1 MDGNRAADWKRVL
14 VCAASALILLGG
26 MTAFSRQESGH
37 ERMLKLLEEVRRNS
51 NLRNSF
57 TGAGNLQDW
66 ERRLE
71 ALPSA
76 ADAETRSGL
85 LVSVGMSRLRLGF
98 IEEALERLHEAEG
111 LLDHFAPER
120 RTAVRASL
128 FYYLGLA
135 YLRKGESDNCV
146 TLHHAESCLLPISDK
161 GVHQNPDGSRKAI
174 GYLRQVMELAPE
186 DSAEWL
192 ASRWLL
198 NIAAMTLGIYP
209 DGLKSEERISPEI
222 FESDAD
228 FPRFRNVAHEVG
240 LHQVNL
246 SGGAIAEDFT
256 GNGLLDIVTSSWA
269 PDDNLLF
276 FANSGDGRFQDRSS
290 ETGLGEIMGGLNL
303 VHADYDNDGDFDILV
318 LRGAWLSGENGR
330 IPNSLL
336 RNENGRFVDVTFEAG
351 LGDAHFPTQTAAWA
365 DYNNNGLLDLYIGN
379 EATPRQRFPS
389 QLFRNNGDGTF
400 TDVARE
406 AGVEN
411 YRFAKGVAW
420 GDFNNNGFPDLY
432 VSNLGGPNRLYL
444 NQGDGT
450 FRDVAE
456 KLGVIGPID
465 SFPVWFWDYN
475 NDGQLDLFVSTYLDV
490 MPPQWLAFAASSFE
504 GRPYP
509 GELSHLYEGQSDG
522 TFREVAAE
530 RGLDKLAISMGAN
543 FGDLD
548 NDGFLDFY
556 LGTGYPF
563 YDGLVPN
570 LMYWN
575 RRGGRF
581 LEVSASGGFA
591 HLQKGHAVVFADFN
605 QNGAQDVFQQM
616 GGAYPVEAYND
627 ALYENP
633 GFENHWIKVRLRGV
647 RSNRAGVG
655 ARIRVDIVEGGK
667 ERSIFRTVQ
676 GGGSFGSSSYTQH
689 IGVGKAEEIKRLEV
703 YWPASKTR
711 QSFSSLPADRLF
723 EIGEGAAEPII
734 VELTPFRFSSNSRQS
749 PHHLD
754 H

>member
-1 MDGNRAADWKRVL
+1 MDANRAAYWKRVL
-14 VCAASALILLGG
+14 AGAASALILLGG
-26 MTAFSRQESGH
+26 VTAFSRQESGH
-37 ERMLKLLEEVRRNS
+37 ARMLRLLEEVRRDS
-51 NLRNSF
+51 DLRNSF
-57 TGAGNLQDW
+57 TGAGNLQEW

-76 ADAETRSGL
+76 VDAQTRSGL
-85 LVSVGMSRLRLGF
+85 LVSIGMSRLRLGF
-98 IEEALERLHEAEG
+98 IEDALKRLHEAEG
-111 LLDHFAPER
+111 LVDQFDPER
-120 RTAVRASL
+120 RRAVRASL
-128 FYYLGLA
+128 FYYLALA

-161 GVHQNPDGSRKAI
+161 GVHQNQDGSRKAI
-174 GYLRQVMELAPE
+174 EYLRKVMELAPSE
-186 DSAEWL
+186 SAEWL

-209 DGLKSEERISPEI
+209 DGLASEERIAPEI

-240 LHQVNL
+240 FHQVNL
-246 SGGAIAEDFT
+246 SGGAVAEDFT
-256 GNGLLDIVTSSWA
+256 GNGLPDIVTSSWA
-269 PDDNLLF
+269 PDDNLFF
-276 FANSGDGRFQDRSS
+276 FANSGDGRFQDRSAES
-290 ETGLGEIMGGLNL
+290 GLGDIMGGLNL
-303 VHADYDNDGDFDILV
+303 VHADYDNDGEFDILV
-318 LRGAWLSGENGR
+318 LRGAWLSGEGGR

-351 LGDAHFPTQTAAWA
+351 LGGAHFPTQTAAWA
-365 DYNNNGLLDLYIGN
+365 DFNNNGLLDLFIGN

-411 YRFAKGVAW
+411 FRYAKGAAW
-420 GDFNNNGFPDLY
+420 GDFNNDGYADLY
-432 VSNLGGPNRLYL
+432 VSNLGAPNRLYL

-456 KLGVIGPID
+456 ELGVAGPID

-490 MPPQWLAFAASSFE
+490 TPPQWLAFAAASFE

-509 GELSHLYEGQSDG
+509 GELSHLYEGRPDG
-522 TFREVAAE
+522 KFREVAAE

-575 RRGGRF
+575 RGGRRF
-581 LEVSASGGFA
+581 LDVSASGGFA

-633 GFENHWIKVRLRGV
+633 GSQNGWIKIRLQGV

-655 ARIRVDIVEGGK
+655 ARIRVDIDDGGGQ
-667 ERSIFRTVQ
+667 RSIFRTVQ
-676 GGGSFGSSSYTQH
+676 GGGSFGSSSFTQH
-689 IGVGKAEEIKRLEV
+689 IGVGKAEEIKRLEI
-703 YWPASKTR
+703 YWPASRIR
-711 QSFSSLPADRLF
+711 QSFRSLPVNRLF
-723 EIGEGAAEPII
+723 VIQEDAAEPAT
-734 VELTPFRFSSNSRQS
+734 VELQPFSYATVRTHPGR
-749 PHHLD
+749 H
-754 H
+754 